1 MLVFIVDKVIFDL
14 INNRKI
20 KPEDFTQWTYSSAIN
35 MLKQVGMVFKE
46 KRVWRLN
53 SLWLVELMKE
63 WNEWLGV
70 DYIKVNSSNS
80 EESLKSEILH
90 SLCQP

>member
-1 MLVFIVDKVIFDL
+1 L

-53 SLWLVELMKE
+53 SLRLVELMKE

-70 DYIKVNSSNS
+70 EYIKVNSSNS
-80 EESLKSEILH
+80 EESLKSETLH